1 VPGRPGIAATSVMPG
16 VARARARLQPGS
28 AGRFLRETYMIGWR
42 AHVRQ

>member
-1 VPGRPGIAATSVMPG
+1 MPERLGTAARSGMPG